1 MMKQLLVDAPNGEQW
16 LLTVDDTGGYFDPQ
30 RVLWD
35 TSINGALP
43 NITVGGVVRD
53 GTGLAYSQARNDQH
67 SAAVAAK
74 QALE

>member
-1 MMKQLLVDAPNGEQW
+1 MKQLLVDAPNGEQW

-35 TSINGALP
+35 TSVSGELP
-43 NITVGGVVRD
+43 SITVGGMVRE
-53 GTGLAYSQARNDQH
+53 GANLVYSQARNDQH
-67 SAAVAAK
+67 SAAVAAQ

>member
-35 TSINGALP
+35 TSINGELP
-43 NITVGGVVRD
+43 NITVGGMVRNGD
-53 GTGLAYSQARNDQH
+53 SLVYSQAREDQH
-67 SAAVAAK
+67 SAAVAAR